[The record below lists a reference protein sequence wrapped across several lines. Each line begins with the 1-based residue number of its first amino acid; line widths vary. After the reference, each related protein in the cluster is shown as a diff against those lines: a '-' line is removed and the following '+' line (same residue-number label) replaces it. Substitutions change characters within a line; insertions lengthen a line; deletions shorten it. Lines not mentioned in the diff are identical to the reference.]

1 MEDSIVS
8 IIVPVYNNERY
19 IGKCLDTLIKQ
30 TYRNLE
36 ILVINDGSSD
46 KSLEIIEKYR
56 KIDQRIRVYTQCNSG
71 QSIARNYALSI
82 AKGKYIAFCDSD
94 DTVENTYIEKMVKN
108 STKLDVDIL
117 TCGYKEVYRYGQ
129 IDLNDFF
136 FGGKIIEKRE
146 FIQSMFKGVGGSLW
160 GKLFKHDIILKNNIK
175 MNPNIYMCEDMVFI
189 LEYAMYCNRFGAI
202 GDILY
207 NYNRFNEDSI
217 SLNISLNH
225 YNNITLA
232 MEEVERILV
241 KNNYDKKLIDSI
253 LKKRIESMTIE
264 FLITQHDKKYE
275 YSKVDKEKN
284 IETIINNKFL
294 RRYKNEIKSPKKI
307 DMILFYFIK
316 KDKKNFLNLYSNIL
330 YQVKCVKDKIKRR
343 V

>member
-1 MEDSIVS
+1 
-8 IIVPVYNNERY
+8 
-19 IGKCLDTLIKQ
+19 
-30 TYRNLE
+30 
-36 ILVINDGSSD
+36 
-46 KSLEIIEKYR
+46 
-56 KIDQRIRVYTQCNSG
+56 
-71 QSIARNYALSI
+71 
-82 AKGKYIAFCDSD
+82 
-94 DTVENTYIEKMVKN
+94 
-108 STKLDVDIL
+108 
-117 TCGYKEVYRYGQ
+117 
-129 IDLNDFF
+129 
-136 FGGKIIEKRE
+136 
-146 FIQSMFKGVGGSLW
+146 
-160 GKLFKHDIILKNNIK
+160 
-175 MNPNIYMCEDMVFI
+175 
-189 LEYAMYCNRFGAI
+189 
-202 GDILY
+202 
-207 NYNRFNEDSI
+207 
-217 SLNISLNH
+217 
-225 YNNITLA
+225 